1 MPQASTRPWN
11 PRRAALVG
19 LAALA
24 VIPTPRGS
32 RARAR
37 GRIGSGAL
45 ARAIRRA
52 RQAKLPRRAAVEL
65 GLMLRLYAGFPAAIE
80 FLRALQEVW
89 PARTVAGV
97 PASNEAERSWQ
108 PRGERLCRR
117 VYGPEYARLRAFMQ
131 GLDPDLDRWMILE
144 GYGKTLARKGLGVI
158 DRELATVAALAALG
172 WSRQQAAHAQGA
184 LRVGAPSRQVARA
197 ARIGERCR
205 SAFRA
210 RDAR

>member
-1 MPQASTRPWN
+1 VPQATNRPWN

-24 VIPTPRGS
+24 VSPAARGPAAH
-32 RARAR
+32 ARAR
-37 GRIGSGAL
+37 PGSGAL
-45 ARAIRRA
+45 ARAIARARRA
-52 RQAKLPRRAAVEL
+52 SLPRRAAVEL

-80 FLRALQEVW
+80 FLRSLEAAW
-89 PARTVAGV
+89 PARTAARS
-97 PASNEAERSWQ
+97 PASNLPESSFQ
-108 PRGERLCRR
+108 LRGERLCRR

-131 GLDPDLDRWMILE
+131 GLDPDLDRWMIEE
-144 GYGKTLARKGLGVI
+144 GYGKTLTRKGLGVI

-184 LRVGAPSRQVARA
+184 LRVGAPLSHVARA

-205 SAFRA
+205 AALRA